1 MSASPPQAGENK
13 PTLDCSDIKRGKV
26 GTLLCSN
33 IPCTYLTRKL
43 YLSAAHSLEY
53 KLVCAAHT
61 VIDLHTPVHNIQSR
75 AANAACRV
83 TQKKKRS
90 ENIIQI
96 NNLKGF
102 KGKVRKWD
110 RKEGDKMRGNIL
122 NLHMPLRTVFVSL
135 LTQGQKEIPQKGQF
149 KRG

>member
-53 KLVCAAHT
+53 KLVCASTHSHRLT
-61 VIDLHTPVHNIQSR
+61 HSSTQYTEQSSQR
-75 AANAACRV
+75 GMPSDPE
-83 TQKKKRS
+83 KKRS